1 MKLLEKRLWALEQ
14 ELEDKKMQM
23 NRAAQGE
30 NRSKYDDVEENS
42 GVAGTKKSIDEL
54 CSTITN
60 LKGKLQA
67 VYQLPMFKNEKYKEQ
82 KVYPLRNFEP
92 VCNHKRYKKLFIK
105 CGLIERWES
114 LSRRQC
120 NIAATINH
128 RKSMKSGVILKY

>member
-1 MKLLEKRLWALEQ
+1 
-14 ELEDKKMQM
+14 M

-82 KVYPLRNFEP
+82 KVYPLRTSNLF
-92 VCNHKRYKKLFIK
+92 VNHIRNYFIK

-128 RKSMKSGVILKY
+128 RKSMKSGAILKY